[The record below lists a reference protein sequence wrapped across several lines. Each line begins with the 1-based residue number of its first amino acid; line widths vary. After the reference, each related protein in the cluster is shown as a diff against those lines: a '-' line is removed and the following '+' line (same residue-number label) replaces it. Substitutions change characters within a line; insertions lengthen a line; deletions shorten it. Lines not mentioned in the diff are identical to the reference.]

1 MATRPSALAQGA
13 GAFPMQPATGAG
25 CFPRPGC
32 GCFSDAA
39 CHWRWMLSSPRVWVL
54 FQCSLPLALDAFL
67 AQGVGAFP
75 MQPATGAGCFR
86 AAAAVRLPRPRI
98 TDNAMNIRDG
108 RRVHHDACC
117 LQVVRSIARVDILVV
132 SDVVLCAESAVSV
145 RVRRC
150 CGGAALQHVDATA
163 LPLGKEEQRR
173 NTCDRFEKNFVAPL
187 R

>member
-1 MATRPSALAQGA
+1 
-13 GAFPMQPATGAG
+13 
-25 CFPRPGC
+25 
-32 GCFSDAA
+32 
-39 CHWRWMLSSPRVWVL
+39 MLSSPRVWVL
-54 FQCSLPLALDAFL
+54 FRCSLPLALDAFL
-67 AQGVGAFP
+67 AQGAGAFP

-108 RRVHHDACC
+108 RRVHHDARC

-132 SDVVLCAESAVSV
+132 SDVVLWVESAVSV